1 MSRYGRNRHEED
13 ETGGDAAE
21 LNLTP
26 YLDIMMNLVI
36 FLIFSFQV
44 IIEFRLIDVV
54 PPAVSSSA
62 AASSNPDE
70 KPKPTITLVITKEG
84 YRLLSTA
91 TDTMPPVEI
100 PKKGDKYD
108 QTELHD
114 RLVSWKRDFGL
125 GNSIVFTADL
135 ETEYQVV
142 VEAMDTIRMD
152 KDDLLFPDVLLARAG
167 GVK

>member
-1 MSRYGRNRHEED
+1 MSRYGRSREVEGEE
-13 ETGGDAAE
+13 EGADAD

-54 PPAVSSSA
+54 PPAVGSSA
-62 AASSNPDE
+62 AASASQEN
-70 KPKPTITLVITKEG
+70 PKPQPTLLITRQG
-84 YRLLSTA
+84 YRLISSQPDL
-91 TDTMPPVEI
+91 MPAVDI
-100 PKKGDKYD
+100 PKKGEKYD
-108 QTELHD
+108 AAELKD
-114 RLVSWKRDFGL
+114 RLISWKKEFGL
-125 GNSIVFTADL
+125 GESIVFTADL

-142 VEAMDTIRMD
+142 VEAMDAIRMD
-152 KDDLLFPDVLLARAG
+152 GKEYLFPDVLLARPS